1 MTMNNRMPAVLTIVW
16 LALAAPA
23 LHAAERPI
31 VGSES
36 GDRLVAEGVVD
47 AVTSPGQI
55 VEEIGVD
62 ARNFGVGGLITGSV
76 RGGVKA
82 AGQAARGGFRMAVG
96 ILDVLTMPFRDDE

>member
-1 MTMNNRMPAVLTIVW
+1 MNNRMPAVFTIVW

-23 LHAAERPI
+23 LNAADRPI
-31 VGSES
+31 VGTES
-36 GDRLVAEGVVD
+36 ADHLVAEGVVD

-62 ARNFGVGGLITGSV
+62 TRNFGVGGLITGSV

-82 AGQAARGGFRMAVG
+82 AGQAALGGARMAVG
-96 ILDVLTMPFRDDE
+96 ILDVLTMPFRDDQ